1 MFNFSVRGN
10 GTVDGNTILTPGQR
24 HEVKFEWNGLQD
36 LKSDSCQ
43 VSVDGAVQDGRLPL
57 NRPSPNGI
65 SYVHFQSTAT
75 AEDPA
80 GFLLESVAAEVK

>member
-1 MFNFSVRGN
+1 MRS
-10 GTVDGNTILTPGQR
+10 
-24 HEVKFEWNGLQD
+24 EFEWNGLQD
-36 LKSDSCQ
+36 LKGDYCG
-43 VSVDGAVQDGRLPL
+43 VRVDGVLQAGRLPL
-57 NRPSPNGI
+57 RRRSPNGI